1 MSEILY
7 AVIGIVIGLV
17 IGYFAG
23 IPLVKKQQQA
33 QANLLLEEAKGKA
46 ESIKQSKMLESK
58 EKFLSLKSEHEKE
71 VQRRNNEVQVS
82 ENRIKQKEQ
91 SLDDKLKINK
101 TKEDELERLKQ
112 QLGAQQSG
120 LAKKEQEVETVRQQQ
135 IKMLEKVA
143 NLTAE
148 EAKAQMIEAVKADA
162 HTEAIAQS
170 KIIVEEAK
178 LTATKDAKRIVLQT
192 IQRTAAETAIEN
204 TVTVF
209 NLENDDVKGRIIGR
223 EGRNIR
229 ALEGATGIEII
240 VDDTPEAIVLSGF
253 DPVRREI
260 ARLSLHRLVADGRI
274 HPARIEEVVEKTKKD
289 IEQEII
295 EIGQRTVIDLGITGL
310 HPELIRI
317 VGRMR
322 YRSSYGQNLLK
333 HSREVANLCAT
344 MATEFGLNAKLAK
357 RAGLLHD
364 IGKVPEDDA
373 ETPHALLGMKWAEKY
388 GEHPEVCNAIG
399 AHHDEI
405 EMTSMLSPIIQAC
418 DAISGSRPGAR
429 REDTE
434 SYIKRLKDLEALAM
448 SFKGVDKA
456 FAIQAGRELRVLV
469 DSDKATDKEADN
481 LSFEIS
487 QRIMKE
493 MIYPGQIKIT
503 VIREKRAVNF
513 AK

>member
-1 MSEILY
+1 MTDILY
-7 AVIGIVIGLV
+7 IVIGLV
-17 IGYFAG
+17 VGLAIGFFAG
-23 IPLVKKQQQA
+23 MPIVKKQNQA
-33 QANLLLEEAKGKA
+33 QANLLLEEAKTKA
-46 ESIKQSKMLESK
+46 ESVKQSKMLESK
-58 EKFLSLKSEHEKE
+58 EKYLTLKSEFDKD
-71 VQRRNNEVQVS
+71 VQRRNS
-82 ENRIKQKEQ
+82 ELQNSEMRIKQKEQ
-91 SLDDKLKINK
+91 SLEDKLRGVKQ
-101 TKEDELERLKQ
+101 KETDLDRLKQ
-112 QLGAQQSG
+112 QVSSHQ
-120 LAKKEQEVETVRQQQ
+120 LALEKKDQDIEQVRQQQ

-143 NLTAE
+143 SLSAE

-162 HTEAIAQS
+162 HTEAISQS
-170 KIIVEEAK
+170 KIIIEEAK
-178 LTATKDAKRIVLQT
+178 LNATRDAKRVVLQT

-229 ALEGATGIEII
+229 ALEAATGIEII

-289 IEQEII
+289 LEQEII

-344 MATEFGLNAKLAK
+344 MASEFGLNAKLAK

-388 GEHPEVCNAIG
+388 GEHPEVVNAIG

-434 SYIKRLKDLEALAM
+434 QYIKRLKDLEGLAM

-456 FAIQAGRELRVLV
+456 FAIQAGRELRVMV
-469 DSDKATDKEADN
+469 DSDKATDAEADN

>member
-1 MSEILY
+1 MIIILY
-7 AVIGIVIGLV
+7 IVIGLLV
-17 IGYFAG
+17 GLSIGFFAG
-23 IPLVKKQQQA
+23 MPIVRKQNQA
-33 QANLLLEEAKGKA
+33 QANLLLEEAKTKA
-46 ESIKQSKMLESK
+46 EAVKQSKMLESK
-58 EKFLSLKSEHEKE
+58 EKFITLKSEHEKE
-71 VQRRNNEVQVS
+71 VQRRNS
-82 ENRIKQKEQ
+82 ELQSSEMRVKQKEQ
-91 SLDDKLKINK
+91 SLEDKLRGVKQ
-101 TKEDELERLKQ
+101 KEGELDRLKQ
-112 QLGAQQSG
+112 QVSSHQQA
-120 LAKKEQEVETVRQQQ
+120 LEKKDHDIEQVRQQQ

-143 NLTAE
+143 NLSAE

-162 HTEAIAQS
+162 HTEAISQS
-170 KIIVEEAK
+170 KIIIEEAK
-178 LTATKDAKRIVLQT
+178 LNATRDAKRVVLQT

-229 ALEGATGIEII
+229 ALEAATGIEII

-289 IEQEII
+289 LEQEII

-344 MATEFGLNAKLAK
+344 MASEFGLNAKLAK

-388 GEHPEVCNAIG
+388 GEHPEVVNAIG

-434 SYIKRLKDLEALAM
+434 QYIKRLKDLEGLAM

-456 FAIQAGRELRVLV
+456 FAIQAGRELRVMV
-469 DSDKATDKEADN
+469 DSDKATDAEADN